1 MRKQNLMKN
10 DGRTRRCNGQAG
22 SAVFRNPALQSSSQ
36 INQSSV
42 LQTPLAA
49 ELNVSLKKEK
59 VMSGILEL
67 DVLLK
72 NMHPHLS
79 DEEYVFC
86 TIQSSNI
93 ESIRTLNPI
102 CTFKEDEGLTVVLE
116 KASALKAN
124 LQFHEVFKKIT
135 LQVHSSLE
143 SVGLTAAVSNALA
156 SKDIS
161 ANIIAA
167 YYHDHIFVP
176 SGKSEIAL
184 NVLKSFSKN

>member
-1 MRKQNLMKN
+1 
-10 DGRTRRCNGQAG
+10 
-22 SAVFRNPALQSSSQ
+22 
-36 INQSSV
+36 
-42 LQTPLAA
+42 
-49 ELNVSLKKEK
+49 
-59 VMSGILEL
+59 MSGILEL